1 MPASRRYPP
10 PRNPRAVCPGRLVLA
25 LVRGGGEGGR
35 RHPIP
40 RRRPLPGGTGRQ
52 PPRPRRPNLRS
63 FSLPPLQCPLAFA
76 LRLGVTPRPHRP
88 TTGSG
93 LRWDSSFPPADP
105 RGLLRRGASNPH
117 PQPHTRLNEAGG
129 HTTRGCVCAFAG
141 HWYLCPPRRPCN
153 RLSDRIASRTRVA
166 VVGFSPLANESLC
179 LPAATPQS

>member
-25 LVRGGGEGGR
+25 LVRGGGR
-35 RHPIP
+35 RTSSPHPTAAPSP
-40 RRRPLPGGTGRQ
+40 RGHGPAAA
-52 PPRPRRPNLRS
+52 PPPAPNLRS

-76 LRLGVTPRPHRP
+76 QGLGVIPHRP